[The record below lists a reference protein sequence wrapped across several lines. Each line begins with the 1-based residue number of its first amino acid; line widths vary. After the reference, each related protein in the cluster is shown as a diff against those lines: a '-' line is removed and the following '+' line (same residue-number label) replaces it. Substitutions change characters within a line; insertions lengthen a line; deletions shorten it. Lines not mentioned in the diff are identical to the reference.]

1 MQTTTAAIEKKIDFG
16 GISEDT
22 ICNLNA
28 MNREAAQYPLDFII
42 YEQFVLLLK

>member
-28 MNREAAQYPLDFII
+28 MNRDYVKRPKFW
-42 YEQFVLLLK
+42 